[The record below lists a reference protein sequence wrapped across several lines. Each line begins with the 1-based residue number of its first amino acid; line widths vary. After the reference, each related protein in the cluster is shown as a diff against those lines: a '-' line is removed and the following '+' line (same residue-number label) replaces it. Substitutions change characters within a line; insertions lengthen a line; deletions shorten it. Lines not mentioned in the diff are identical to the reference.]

1 MRNLFNRGNQA
12 QGAQQ
17 RALAASIATFAT
29 HLVNPDLPHPA
40 ELLSRIGHKHASL
53 GITADQYP
61 IVHEHLFAA
70 IVEVL
75 GADTVT
81 AEVAEAWDRVYWI
94 MADTLID
101 MERALYEEAGVAA
114 GDVYRR
120 ARVAGRVEDPSGAI
134 AGDGRRPRRDVRAGQ
149 YVSVGVTLPDGA
161 RQLRQYS
168 LVNTSGSGELTFAV
182 KPAGEVSGWIRDNLR
197 VGDLLDIT
205 VPFGDLPAP
214 PPGAPL
220 VLISAGIGI
229 TPMLGILEALPA
241 DAAGA
246 GAARRP
252 QRGRPTRCGSA
263 SASSSSG
270 CPTRRCNS
278 GTRTCCRWT
287 VSSCPPTPRCTC
299 VATTASC
306 ARCAISWSAVAS
318 TRVHCELFSPN
329 DWLAGKSRRRKCATR
344 DGFCVESV
352 PVRLWRPSRWS
363 EAMWISGL
371 LCGRARRTSTSAS
384 KHESGCWSAV
394 RRYGEVWSPAMTCVG
409 GTRSCGPSVYGPLEP
424 TLRDRM
430 GRRMGVVRPTGCARR
445 CRCVRPARRAVGRP
459 RHSDRA
465 DRDAYA
471 LTGRFDRSPRCVG

>member
-1 MRNLFNRGNQA
+1 MTSTALTSSVSEDLQPAHADLITATLPLVGANIDAITRSFYERLFEAHPALQRNLFNRGNQA

-120 ARVAGRVEDPSGAI
+120 ARVTGRVEDPSGAI
-134 AGDGRRPRRDVRAGQ
+134 VVTVGGLDATFEPGQ

-168 LVNTSGSGELTFAV
+168 LVNASGSSELTFAV

-197 VGDLLDIT
+197 VGDLIDIT

-214 PPGAPL
+214 QSVAPL

-241 DAAGA
+241 DAQVQVLHAD
-246 GAARRP
+246 RSEQTHPLRER
-252 QRGRPTRCGSA
+252 QRELVEKLPNATLQLWYEDLLSLDGVELPADAEVYLCGNDGFVRAVRDQLVGRG
-263 SASSSSG
+263 
-270 CPTRRCNS
+270 
-278 GTRTCCRWT
+278 
-287 VSSCPPTPRCTC
+287 
-299 VATTASC
+299 
-306 ARCAISWSAVAS
+306 I

-329 DWLAGKSRRRKCATR
+329 DWL
-344 DGFCVESV
+344 
-352 PVRLWRPSRWS
+352 L
-363 EAMWISGL
+363 
-371 LCGRARRTSTSAS
+371 
-384 KHESGCWSAV
+384 
-394 RRYGEVWSPAMTCVG
+394 
-409 GTRSCGPSVYGPLEP
+409 
-424 TLRDRM
+424 
-430 GRRMGVVRPTGCARR
+430 
-445 CRCVRPARRAVGRP
+445 
-459 RHSDRA
+459 
-465 DRDAYA
+465 
-471 LTGRFDRSPRCVG
+471 

>member
-1 MRNLFNRGNQA
+1 MTVTTPAQDLEPAHAAMITATLPLVGANIDAITRSFYRRLFEAHPSLLRNLFNRGNQA

-120 ARVAGRVEDPSGAI
+120 ARVTGRVDDPSGAVLVTVGGP
-134 AGDGRRPRRDVRAGQ
+134 AATFEPGQ

-168 LVNTSGSGELTFAV
+168 LVNASGSGELTFAV

-197 VGDLLDIT
+197 VGDLIDIT

-214 PPGAPL
+214 QPGAPL

-241 DAAGA
+241 DAQVQVLHAD
-246 GAARRP
+246 RSEQSHPLRER
-252 QRGRPTRCGSA
+252 QRELVERLPNATLQLWYEDLLSLDGVELPADAEVYLCGNDGFVRAVRDQLVGRG
-263 SASSSSG
+263 
-270 CPTRRCNS
+270 
-278 GTRTCCRWT
+278 
-287 VSSCPPTPRCTC
+287 
-299 VATTASC
+299 
-306 ARCAISWSAVAS
+306 I

-329 DWLAGKSRRRKCATR
+329 DWLLS
-344 DGFCVESV
+344 
-352 PVRLWRPSRWS
+352 
-363 EAMWISGL
+363 
-371 LCGRARRTSTSAS
+371 
-384 KHESGCWSAV
+384 
-394 RRYGEVWSPAMTCVG
+394 
-409 GTRSCGPSVYGPLEP
+409 
-424 TLRDRM
+424 
-430 GRRMGVVRPTGCARR
+430 
-445 CRCVRPARRAVGRP
+445 
-459 RHSDRA
+459 
-465 DRDAYA
+465 
-471 LTGRFDRSPRCVG
+471 

>member
-1 MRNLFNRGNQA
+1 MTVTTPAQDLEPAHADMITATLPLVGANIDAITRSFYQRLFEAHPSLLRNLFNRGNQA

-17 RALAASIATFAT
+17 RALAAAIATFAT

-53 GITADQYP
+53 GVTADQYP

-120 ARVAGRVEDPSGAI
+120 ARVTGRVDDPSGAVLVTVVGLD
-134 AGDGRRPRRDVRAGQ
+134 ARFAPGQ

-168 LVNTSGSGELTFAV
+168 LVNATGGGELTFAV

-197 VGDLLDIT
+197 VGDLIDVT

-214 PPGAPL
+214 QPGVPL

-241 DAAGA
+241 DTRVQVLHAD
-246 GAARRP
+246 RSEQTHPLRER
-252 QRGRPTRCGSA
+252 QRELVETLPNATLQLWYGDLLSLDGVELPADAEVYLCGND
-263 SASSSSG
+263 G
-270 CPTRRCNS
+270 FVR
-278 GTRTCCRWT
+278 
-287 VSSCPPTPRCTC
+287 
-299 VATTASC
+299 
-306 ARCAISWSAVAS
+306 AVREQLADRGV

-329 DWLAGKSRRRKCATR
+329 DWL
-344 DGFCVESV
+344 
-352 PVRLWRPSRWS
+352 L
-363 EAMWISGL
+363 
-371 LCGRARRTSTSAS
+371 
-384 KHESGCWSAV
+384 
-394 RRYGEVWSPAMTCVG
+394 
-409 GTRSCGPSVYGPLEP
+409 
-424 TLRDRM
+424 
-430 GRRMGVVRPTGCARR
+430 
-445 CRCVRPARRAVGRP
+445 
-459 RHSDRA
+459 
-465 DRDAYA
+465 
-471 LTGRFDRSPRCVG
+471 

>member
-1 MRNLFNRGNQA
+1 MTVTTPAQDLEPAHAAMITATLPLVGANIDAITRSFYRRLFEAHPSLLRNLFNRGNQA

-120 ARVAGRVEDPSGAI
+120 GRVAGRVDDPSGAI
-134 AGDGRRPRRDVRAGQ
+134 LVTVDGLDATFEPGQ

-168 LVNTSGSGELTFAV
+168 LVNASGSGELTFAV

-197 VGDLLDIT
+197 VGDLIDIT

-214 PPGAPL
+214 QPGAPL

-241 DAAGA
+241 DARVQVLHAD
-246 GAARRP
+246 RSEQTHPLRER
-252 QRGRPTRCGSA
+252 QRELVEKLPNATLQLWYEDLLSLDGVELPADAEVYLCGNDGFVRAVREQLVGRG
-263 SASSSSG
+263 
-270 CPTRRCNS
+270 
-278 GTRTCCRWT
+278 
-287 VSSCPPTPRCTC
+287 V
-299 VATTASC
+299 
-306 ARCAISWSAVAS
+306 

-329 DWLAGKSRRRKCATR
+329 DWLLS
-344 DGFCVESV
+344 
-352 PVRLWRPSRWS
+352 
-363 EAMWISGL
+363 
-371 LCGRARRTSTSAS
+371 
-384 KHESGCWSAV
+384 
-394 RRYGEVWSPAMTCVG
+394 
-409 GTRSCGPSVYGPLEP
+409 
-424 TLRDRM
+424 
-430 GRRMGVVRPTGCARR
+430 
-445 CRCVRPARRAVGRP
+445 
-459 RHSDRA
+459 
-465 DRDAYA
+465 
-471 LTGRFDRSPRCVG
+471 

>member
-1 MRNLFNRGNQA
+1 MTSTAVTSSVSEDLEPAHADLISATLPLVGANIDAITRSFYQRLFEAHPALLRNLFNRGNQA

-81 AEVAEAWDRVYWI
+81 AEVAAAWDRVYWI
-94 MADTLID
+94 MANTLID

-120 ARVAGRVEDPSGAI
+120 ARVTGRVDDPSGAI
-134 AGDGRRPRRDVRAGQ
+134 LVTAGGLGAAFEPGQ

-168 LVNTSGSGELTFAV
+168 LVNAPGSSELTFAV

-197 VGDLLDIT
+197 VGDLIDIT

-214 PPGAPL
+214 QPGAPL

-241 DAAGA
+241 DAQVQVLHADRSEA
-246 GAARRP
+246 THPLRER
-252 QRGRPTRCGSA
+252 QRELVERLPNATLQLWYEDLLSLDGVELPADAEVYLCGNDGFVRAVRDQLVGRG
-263 SASSSSG
+263 
-270 CPTRRCNS
+270 
-278 GTRTCCRWT
+278 
-287 VSSCPPTPRCTC
+287 
-299 VATTASC
+299 
-306 ARCAISWSAVAS
+306 ID
-318 TRVHCELFSPN
+318 RVHYELFSPN
-329 DWLAGKSRRRKCATR
+329 DWLLS
-344 DGFCVESV
+344 
-352 PVRLWRPSRWS
+352 
-363 EAMWISGL
+363 
-371 LCGRARRTSTSAS
+371 
-384 KHESGCWSAV
+384 
-394 RRYGEVWSPAMTCVG
+394 
-409 GTRSCGPSVYGPLEP
+409 
-424 TLRDRM
+424 
-430 GRRMGVVRPTGCARR
+430 
-445 CRCVRPARRAVGRP
+445 
-459 RHSDRA
+459 
-465 DRDAYA
+465 
-471 LTGRFDRSPRCVG
+471 